1 MRMSRRSVR
10 TQLCVSRVCVHCC
23 ACGLL
28 AFVCGEGAMKGGVGG
43 RAPAIADG
51 CAAVP
56 AVGLATVVAR
66 EGVALV
72 LAARMHGA
80 QEPTPD
86 R

>member
-10 TQLCVSRVCVHCC
+10 TQLCVSRVRVHCC

-28 AFVCGEGAMKGGVGG
+28 AFACGEGAMEGGMGG
-43 RAPAIADG
+43 RGPAIADG
-51 CAAVP
+51 CAGVP
-56 AVGLATVVAR
+56 AVGLVTVVAR

-72 LAARMHGA
+72 LAARTQGA
-80 QEPTPD
+80 QEGTPD